1 VAQWRGCMVMPLIVS
16 VLTGCSVAIGT
27 PTPAVVQRLIDQ
39 LAANGRSPP
48 QHPRQRLPWIGSV
61 AHQGL

>member
-1 VAQWRGCMVMPLIVS
+1 MMMPLIVS

-48 QHPRQRLPWIGSV
+48 QHLPWIGSV